1 MSAARRAEIAARA
14 RALSGADL
22 GPRAR
27 RLAERLNAP
36 AAPLAFAEIA
46 AAPDWVLWSEAARQ
60 DLARIAGVAACA
72 PKLRR
77 TIDGKALRIFAQT
90 VGADRLDA
98 LLSGPAPG
106 EIDAVATL
114 PDSAET
120 LAALGSAV
128 LRADA
133 EEPALA
139 ARLASLLPATAATI
153 DPAAGRAA
161 AAQARQWATLAAL
174 QETAA

>member
-1 MSAARRAEIAARA
+1 MSAAHRAEIAARA

-27 RLAERLNAP
+27 RLAQRLNGP
-36 AAPLAFAEIA
+36 AAPLAFADVA
-46 AAPDWVLWSEAARQ
+46 AAPDWVLWSDAARQ

-98 LLSGPAPG
+98 LLSGPAQG
-106 EIDAVATL
+106 EVDAVETL
-114 PDSAET
+114 PDSADA
-120 LAALGSAV
+120 LAALGAAV
-128 LRADA
+128 VGDYLRA
-133 EEPALA
+133 
-139 ARLASLLPATAATI
+139 R
-153 DPAAGRAA
+153 R
-161 AAQARQWATLAAL
+161 RRR
-174 QETAA
+174 

>member
-14 RALSGADL
+14 KALSGGNL

-27 RLAERLNAP
+27 RLAGRLNAP
-36 AAPLAFAEIA
+36 LAYADVA
-46 AAPDWVLWSEAARQ
+46 AAPDWVLWSETARQ

-72 PKLRR
+72 PKLRK

-90 VGADRLDA
+90 IGADRLDA
-98 LLSGPAPG
+98 LLAAPALG
-106 EIDAVATL
+106 ESDGVEVL
-114 PDSAET
+114 PDSIET
-120 LAALGSAV
+120 LAALGAAA

-133 EEPALA
+133 EASALA
-139 ARLASLLPATAATI
+139 SRLAVLLPAADVTI

-161 AAQARQWATLAAL
+161 AAQARQWLAT
-174 QETAA
+174 QETSA

>member
-1 MSAARRAEIAARA
+1 MSAARRAAIAARA

-36 AAPLAFAEIA
+36 SAAPLAFADVA
-46 AAPDWVLWSEAARQ
+46 AAPDWVLWSDAARQ

-77 TIDGKALRIFAQT
+77 IIDGKALRIFAQT

-98 LLSGPAPG
+98 LLSGSALG
-106 EIDAVATL
+106 EIDAVETL

-120 LAALGSAV
+120 LAALGAAV
-128 LRADA
+128 LRSDA
-133 EEPALA
+133 EAPALA
-139 ARLASLLPATAATI
+139 DRLARLLPTTDVAI
-153 DPAAGRAA
+153 DTGAGRAA
-161 AAQARQWATLAAL
+161 AAQARQWAML
-174 QETAA
+174 QEPTA